1 MPFTAP
7 AAHIGVTRLFGV
19 SLPSGSEAQ
28 DSSQTRTLK
37 TYPLPGANGEVVRFF
52 PAKQIEKKVA
62 VNYIGAASITEVTV
76 AQDLD
81 PTTIKITEASS
92 DEKNEGLPT
101 MTLSASGSEA
111 FTDGSGDQIGTGAD
125 EPSAATLNL
134 RSISIALGQSVKR
147 SVKIKDVRVVGGDG
161 VDAWRGTCT
170 KMLDFSV
177 DFKGDL
183 PAGIALGTE
192 GAGVYGISNTGVTL
206 LTEIVEKDMH
216 DDVNSGSYK
225 GENAPSAT
233 Y

>member
-1 MPFTAP
+1 
-7 AAHIGVTRLFGV
+7 
-19 SLPSGSEAQ
+19 
-28 DSSQTRTLK
+28 
-37 TYPLPGANGEVVRFF
+37 
-52 PAKQIEKKVA
+52 